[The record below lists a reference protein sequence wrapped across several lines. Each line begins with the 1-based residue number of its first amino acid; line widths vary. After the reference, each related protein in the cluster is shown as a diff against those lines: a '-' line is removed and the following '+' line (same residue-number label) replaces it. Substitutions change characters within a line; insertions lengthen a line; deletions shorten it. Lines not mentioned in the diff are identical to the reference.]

1 MPFNPRALP
10 SADAS
15 PCPPPQA
22 SRRRAARAIGTA
34 LGAGLGWLPADA
46 RAAHADFTGL
56 GYALLGGGAGFL
68 GGVALLIYL
77 LSKRKPGVANGLA
90 ALAQG
95 IVGML
100 AISFAG
106 ANMGALAY
114 NPRNGS

>member
-1 MPFNPRALP
+1 MPSNPHALP
-10 SADAS
+10 ATDAS
-15 PCPPPQA
+15 PCQPPQA
-22 SRRRAARAIGTA
+22 SPRRAAQAIGTTP
-34 LGAGLGWLPADA
+34 GALGWLPADA

-77 LSKRKPGVANGLA
+77 LSKHKPGAANGLA

-100 AISFAG
+100 ATSFAG

-114 NPRNGS
+114 DPRNGS